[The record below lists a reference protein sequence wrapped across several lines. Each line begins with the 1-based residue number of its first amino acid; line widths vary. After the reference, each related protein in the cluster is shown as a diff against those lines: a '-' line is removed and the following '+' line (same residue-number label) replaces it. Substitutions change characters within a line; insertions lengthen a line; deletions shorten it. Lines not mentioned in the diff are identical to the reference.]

1 MEMED
6 KKHNYKSTIEQ
17 EPKMKKVSPGKKK
30 PKTNNHI
37 TSTILKTDLLRKR
50 DSHSALEG
58 KKTSK

>member
-6 KKHNYKSTIEQ
+6 KKYNYKSTIEQ
-17 EPKMKKVSPGKKK
+17 EPKTKKVSPAKKK

-37 TSTILKTDLLRKR
+37 TSAILKSDLLRKR